1 MRFVTLGEKHYFG
14 FDNIM
19 QKSVLVPF
27 EKYQRLLERST
38 TPNRD
43 TVEAATE
50 TERLPEPPV
59 EERLTEPPVEERL
72 TEPPVEEK
80 TELPVTPI
88 EEKAVLV
95 QSLCLRGKTNS
106 FRNSF
111 AFIKEIINNCVF
123 HRKSSE
129 KYSGILEKQDFKKS
143 DFLSNSF
150 WQESHTVQIQS

>member
-38 TPNRD
+38 TPNKD

-50 TERLPEPPV
+50 TECLPEPPV
-59 EERLTEPPVEERL
+59 EERLTEPLVEERL

-88 EEKAVLV
+88 EEKAVSTV
-95 QSLCLRGKTNS
+95 EG
-106 FRNSF
+106 
-111 AFIKEIINNCVF
+111 
-123 HRKSSE
+123 
-129 KYSGILEKQDFKKS
+129 
-143 DFLSNSF
+143 
-150 WQESHTVQIQS
+150 ESHSEPTIQVGQNLEISKPLKKKRQRRSGPPGIKDYKSMWIKLNGRL